1 MINASVSY
9 QIWLKLPSDIRTKL
23 VAMFHIPR
31 SGSTVVDYG
40 FNGTTVV
47 SDGFKPQDIEAITL
61 EKMQAI
67 MDTDSTDF
75 YGLFEEIIL
84 NIDALMQPKPFGE
97 GFAEA
102 IKDLPPVSDVPV
114 DLEVEGLIRGDYS
127 TSKPRFCDQCTSKG
141 GRHLK
146 TCPKVA
152 KHDGQKTTQE

>member
-61 EKMQAI
+61 EKMQTV

-84 NIDALMQPKPFGE
+84 NIDALMQPKVE
-97 GFAEA
+97 IIEEI
-102 IKDLPPVSDVPV
+102 IKYSETSTFTTTPGKPP
-114 DLEVEGLIRGDYS
+114 
-127 TSKPRFCDQCTSKG
+127 FCDQCISKG

>member
-84 NIDALMQPKPFGE
+84 NIDALMQPKPFPLE
-97 GFAEA
+97 GFGEMESLSSTEHIPVIEA
-102 IKDLPPVSDVPV
+102 VKGPSYTIDT
-114 DLEVEGLIRGDYS
+114 S
-127 TSKPRFCDQCTSKG
+127 TKPRFCDQCTSKG

-146 TCPKVA
+146 MCPKVA
-152 KHDGQKTTQE
+152 KHDGQKTT